1 MTEIDEAIQ
10 TLCVMQSQYSH
21 IRHRETEWA
30 AVEQAI
36 AALREKQEREQ
47 NEPLTLEILCLP
59 QLRQMEGERVTVM
72 RMGVMTQAEP
82 AIVKKDGHC
91 VSDSGC
97 LCYAELYG
105 ETWIAYR
112 RQPEE

>member
-1 MTEIDEAIQ
+1 MEIDEALH

-21 IRHRETEWA
+21 IRKNETEWG
-30 AVEQAI
+30 AVELAI
-36 AALREKQEREQ
+36 DALCEKQERKE
-47 NEPLTLEILCLP
+47 NEPLTLEILRLP
-59 QLRQMEGERVTVM
+59 QLRQMEGERVMVM
-72 RMGVMTQAEP
+72 RMGVMTQAEL

-105 ETWIAYR
+105 ETWVAYR
-112 RQPEE
+112 RPPEQ